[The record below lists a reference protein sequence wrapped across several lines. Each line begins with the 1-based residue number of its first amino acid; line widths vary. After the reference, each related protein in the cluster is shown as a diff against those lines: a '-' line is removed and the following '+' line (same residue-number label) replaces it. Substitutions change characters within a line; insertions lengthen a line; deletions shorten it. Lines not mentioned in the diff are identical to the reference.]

1 MSHCSRRLD
10 YITMVTQVDV
20 NYHRSDSHHISIV
33 LSAAAS
39 IAQMH
44 SLLFADQ
51 ISLFHCLFT
60 WLPTLELRASHGQH
74 GSSQR
79 TVMFESV
86 ACKFDSLF
94 NSYSCE
100 EKKSFCSV
108 HCRWMAIHFPNC
120 LFIRCPSPGAS
131 CMPWIICWS
140 CFDLAFC
147 FILLMLAS
155 FHDHSVF
162 NKSNCLCCSHSVI
175 WCWSS

>member
-44 SLLFADQ
+44 SLLFASQ
-51 ISLFHCLFT
+51 ISVS
-60 WLPTLELRASHGQH
+60 LPVDMASVSSSCVLASHGQH

-86 ACKFDSLF
+86 ACEFIPCSIHVHEKRRRVLVLF
-94 NSYSCE
+94 NVGKWQCT
-100 EKKSFCSV
+100 V
-108 HCRWMAIHFPNC
+108 W
-120 LFIRCPSPGAS
+120 CPSPGAS
-131 CMPWIICWS
+131 HVP
-140 CFDLAFC
+140 
-147 FILLMLAS
+147 
-155 FHDHSVF
+155 
-162 NKSNCLCCSHSVI
+162 
-175 WCWSS
+175 